1 MLALLNST
9 PVEQG
14 IVTDVLADVTTGCAW
29 LADRDGIGSLIELR
43 VTRTARDLL
52 QAIVRGEAQV
62 TDVGMLLRGVRQE
75 PVATEAGLT
84 WEVLVPE
91 YRLLAVRAALAWAT
105 LHEHSPGRLRP
116 CANPEC
122 RLFLLDRS
130 KANTGRWCSMARCGN
145 RLKARRHYS
154 RSQELEQPTER
165 PHSRARTGE
174 A

>member
-1 MLALLNST
+1 MTDDELLLALLNST

-14 IVTDVLADVTTGCAW
+14 LPTDVLADVTTGCAW
-29 LADRDGIGSLIELR
+29 LADRGGIGSLIELR

-62 TDVGMLLRGVRQE
+62 ADVGLLLRGVRQE
-75 PVATEAGLT
+75 PVATADGLT
-84 WEVLVPE
+84 WEVLAPE
-91 YRLLAVRAALAWAT
+91 YRLLAVRAALAWAA
-105 LHEHSPGRLRP
+105 LHETSPGRLRP
-116 CANPEC
+116 CANKEC

-154 RSQELEQPTER
+154 RSQELVASDR
-165 PHSRARTGE
+165 
-174 A
+174 